1 MAVVLLIAANAF
13 FVGIEFALVTV
24 NRGRVAQRVRDGSR
38 SARVVESLLGRLS
51 HQLSG
56 AQLGITVSSLAL
68 GFVAEPAIASVL
80 DPVFGSF
87 LSETASRAVS
97 IALALGIATVAQ
109 MLLGEL
115 IPKGYAIAR
124 PLGTALV
131 LGPAMRVYN
140 LVFGPVI
147 SFLNGAANWTVRRFG
162 IEPREELFSVRSLPE
177 LELLFQASAEEG
189 TLDRK
194 ADGLLRRSIRFG
206 EKTAAAALV
215 PRTDVVALSGTER
228 AGALVQL
235 ARESGHSR
243 FPVYGLDLD
252 DIEGVVHVK
261 SVLGVPVEQRT
272 TTLVTEL
279 MKPVPAVPETKPLED
294 VLVDIQSTRNHL
306 VVVVD
311 EYGGT
316 AGILTLEDIV
326 EEIVGDISDEYD
338 RVESDLTVREDL
350 GEWMLSGSLHP
361 DEVLDACG
369 FEVPDGEYETLA
381 GFALARL
388 GCIPDEPG
396 SGFEFDGWV
405 FEVSELDGLRVAA
418 VRVRAPHATGGT
430 P

>member
-1 MAVVLLIAANAF
+1 MAVD
-13 FVGIEFALVTV
+13 
-24 NRGRVAQRVRDGSR
+24 RGRVAHRAREGSR
-38 SARVVESLLGRLS
+38 PARVVKSLLGRLS

-56 AQLGITVSSLAL
+56 AQLGITVSSLIL

-80 DPVFGSF
+80 EPLFEPV
-87 LSETASRAVS
+87 LSEAASRAAS
-97 IALALGIATVAQ
+97 IALALALATVAQ

-115 IPKGYAIAR
+115 VPKGYAIAR

-131 LGPAMRVYN
+131 LGPPMRTYSM
-140 LVFGPVI
+140 VFGPVI
-147 SFLNGAANWTVRRFG
+147 SLLNSAANWTVRRFG
-162 IEPREELFSVRSLPE
+162 IEPRDELSSVRSLPE
-177 LELLFQASAEEG
+177 LGLLFQASAEEG

-215 PRTDVVALSGTER
+215 PRTDVVAITGTDR

-235 ARESGHSR
+235 SRRSGHSR
-243 FPVYGLDLD
+243 FPVFGLDLD
-252 DIEGVVHVK
+252 DIVGVVHVK
-261 SVLGVPVEQRT
+261 SVLSVPVDDRT
-272 TTLVTEL
+272 STAITEL
-279 MKPVPAVPETKPLED
+279 MNPVPAVPETKPLEE

-338 RVESDLTVREDL
+338 RVEPDLTVREDV
-350 GEWMLSGSLHP
+350 GEWTLSGALHP

-369 FEVPDGEYETLA
+369 FDVPDGEYETLA
-381 GFALARL
+381 GFVLERL
-388 GCIPDEPG
+388 GRIPDGPG
-396 SGFEFDGWV
+396 AQFESDQWE
-405 FEVSELDGLRVAA
+405 FEVAEVDGLRVAA
-418 VRVRAPHATGGT
+418 VRVRAPRRVGGSS
-430 P
+430 